1 MAANNYYHNDYS
13 NPQQTSYNANGYHD
27 HDRRNDAPLPPLPY
41 DPSPSPSPFV
51 DPYGQP
57 SAAQPPSRYD
67 ADPYDDR
74 NAIPLN
80 EREHKHGSMH
90 SIAPILPRQHPDD
103 DPFVRDAEPGKKRR
117 RGSDGGRGDG
127 RVREDDDGWF
137 KGKITWVC
145 FFMSTVQL
153 AVFLAELIKYGML
166 HVELLGKD
174 YKTGS
179 LTKCCYQ
186 ACSRERQSSSN
197 PRSIL

>member
-13 NPQQTSYNANGYHD
+13 NPQHTSYNASGYHD

-90 SIAPILPRQHPDD
+90 SIAPILPPQHPDD
-103 DPFVRDAEPGKKRR
+103 DPFVRDAKPGKRRR
-117 RGSDGGRGDG
+117 RGSDGRDG

-137 KGKITWVC
+137 RGKITWVC

-166 HVELLGKD
+166 DFLGRFERRIADEMLL
-174 YKTGS
+174 
-179 LTKCCYQ
+179 Q
-186 ACSRERQSSSN
+186 ACLPERPSSSN